1 MKILLTA
8 NIPEVLEFEWLKHV
22 REFDVAY
29 PGCLFQIVG
38 DTAQSTDKIIQLM
51 RAAGFG
57 VVKKFDAPSRRSLP
71 RRRNQN

>member
-8 NIPEVLEFEWLKHV
+8 NIPEVLELEWFKHV
-22 REFDVAY
+22 RAFDVAH

-51 RAAGFG
+51 HAVGIG
-57 VVKKFDAPSRRSLP
+57 VVKKLS
-71 RRRNQN
+71 